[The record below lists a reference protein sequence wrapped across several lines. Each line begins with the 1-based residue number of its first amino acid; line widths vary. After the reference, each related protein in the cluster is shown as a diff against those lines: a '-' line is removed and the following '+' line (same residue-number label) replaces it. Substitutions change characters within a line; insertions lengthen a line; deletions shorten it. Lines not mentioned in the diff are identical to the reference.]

1 MIKRLIRYI
10 ALKYGRLSTLYTSF
24 CVPSGE
30 EYALFL
36 KRHGGFYAI
45 GNDCYI
51 LPWTT
56 VADPAYVR
64 LGNNVLLASC
74 TLCGHDGSIRMLN
87 IAYNVKLDNVGKID
101 IKDNVFVGH
110 QAIILPGVTIGPN
123 AIVAAGSVVT
133 RDVLEGDIVAG
144 VPAKPIG
151 KVDKLVEKLEKE
163 TAQLPWN
170 ALIQQRVGA
179 FDPAIEAELVSQRVN
194 YFYGEMTFSR
204 EN

>member
-1 MIKRLIRYI
+1 MIKRLIRYV
-10 ALKYGRLSTLYTSF
+10 ALKYGRLSTLYTHF
-24 CVPSGE
+24 CAPSGE

-36 KRHGGFYAI
+36 KRHGRFHAI
-45 GNDCYI
+45 GNHCSI
-51 LPWTT
+51 LPSTT

-64 LGNNVLLASC
+64 LGNNVLLGVCA
-74 TLCGHDGSIRMLN
+74 LCGHDASIAMLN
-87 IAYNVKLDNVGKID
+87 IAYDVKLDRVGKID

-110 QAIILPGVTIGPN
+110 HAIILPGVTIGPN
-123 AIVAAGSVVT
+123 AIVAAGSVVS

-170 ALIQQRVGA
+170 DLIQQRVGG
-179 FDPAIEAELVSQRVN
+179 FDPAIEPELIRQRVK
-194 YFYGEMTFSR
+194 YFYGE
-204 EN
+204 